1 MKGWE
6 ICQNKM
12 KKQENWYSYVNG
24 KCDFSAVRITGA
36 VERYSSM
43 IIGST
48 CQEDHQFSLY
58 VYHNLGLNYIK
69 QKLIDIKRNKHYHKH
84 IGKLFMY
91 SSHNRTRTQKH

>member
-69 QKLIDIKRNKHYHKH
+69 QKLTLICIYITLTEAQRLYKKKFLK
-84 IGKLFMY
+84 G
-91 SSHNRTRTQKH
+91 